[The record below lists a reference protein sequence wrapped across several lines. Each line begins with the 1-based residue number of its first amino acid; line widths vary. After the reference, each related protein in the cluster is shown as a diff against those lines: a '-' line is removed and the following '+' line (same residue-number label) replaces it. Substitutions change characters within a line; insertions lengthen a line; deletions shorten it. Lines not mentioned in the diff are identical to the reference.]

1 MIRSI
6 NGKPD
11 LGSLLPSDSNRT
23 VQNQHPSAERSTDRD
38 RIEISD
44 RARELLHNPE
54 LAKRLRVEANIEAGF
69 YNSPQ
74 VLHTVAQRLLRD
86 LDHQQNIA

>member
-1 MIRSI
+1 M
-6 NGKPD
+6 
-11 LGSLLPSDSNRT
+11 
-23 VQNQHPSAERSTDRD
+23 QNQHQSPERSSDRD

-44 RARELLHNPE
+44 RARELLRNPE
-54 LAKRLRVEANIEAGF
+54 LAKRQRIEAGIESGF

-86 LDHQQNIA
+86 LDSQQGIA